1 MPIPP
6 DTDDQLRQIAALA
19 AYGAKTGQ
27 FPGAQMMASPG
38 TMPQPKPPGAPP
50 PGPPPGGPPPPPP
63 SGPPPGPQTGVPP
76 PPQGGPPP
84 GPPPQAGPQGAPPP
98 PQATPQRTPMPA
110 PMQAPPQAKG
120 QGIMGFLNNPLVAG
134 ALSSYFNAISTPRY
148 AGKGT
153 LIGRAGLGFLSGM
166 GEAEKALSEE
176 EKAQLDL
183 EKERQEV
190 DATRR
195 YNVATDNIGRG
206 VGTDEDYI
214 IAKAYEYK
222 KDKEDREDVRQVNQ
236 INGTL
241 FTQTH
246 PGQWGAL
253 IGGAMQR
260 SPKPFTQEMAVGVYD
275 EGLKNPYKQ
284 TLLLQS
290 VEKGQV
296 DIDLT
301 KQQIAASKQAAAL
314 EAAEVPEKKAGGE
327 LKQLELDWLKK
338 QPADVQQQYFMGKGV
353 QTEEWLE
360 LDPKDHTKILAH
372 HYLPVGSPQPGPNYQ
387 KSKDYY
393 SGVKTELAGAKRKA
407 VTYMEAGDP
416 TKRQTVDETK
426 GETPDKLTNPVP
438 WRAGATGKKVVKTF
452 WDPAGKPHTIDLDVR
467 LPPEDWSDRPPK
479 TAKALTP
486 EQLNAL
492 AARTSKTIEG
502 DFIGKYGRRPE
513 GLLVSSHKQAMW
525 AAALDQFKKEHGIDP
540 KTGRFL
546 PGWAEK
552 YASGEV
558 DVHGETPSVEEA
570 TPEASPTASAA
581 ATPSESPTAT
591 ATATPTATPTG
602 TPSAAASP
610 TAKLSPEELS
620 ARVEAEVKKGANY
633 WSEGGHHGYRY
644 PGQPPVPLD

>member
-1 MPIPP
+1 
-6 DTDDQLRQIAALA
+6 
-19 AYGAKTGQ
+19 
-27 FPGAQMMASPG
+27 
-38 TMPQPKPPGAPP
+38 
-50 PGPPPGGPPPPPP
+50 
-63 SGPPPGPQTGVPP
+63 
-76 PPQGGPPP
+76 
-84 GPPPQAGPQGAPPP
+84 
-98 PQATPQRTPMPA
+98 
-110 PMQAPPQAKG
+110 MQAPPQAKG

-236 INGTL
+236 INGAL
-241 FTQTH
+241 FQQTH

-260 SPKPFTQEMAVGVYD
+260 SPKPFTQEMAVTVYD

-301 KQQIAASKQAAAL
+301 RQQIAASKQAAAL
-314 EAAEVPEKKAGGE
+314 EAAEIPQKKAEGE
-327 LKQLELDWLKK
+327 LKQRELDWLKN

-372 HYLPVGSPQPGPNYQ
+372 HYLPVGSPQPGPNYE

-393 SGVKTELAGAKRKA
+393 AGGKAELAGAKRKR

-416 TKRQTVDETK
+416 SIRQTVDETK
-426 GETPDKLTNPVP
+426 GETPDKLKNPVP
-438 WRAGATGKKVVKTF
+438 YKPGSAGRKVIRTF
-452 WDPAGKPHTIDLDVR
+452 WDPAGKPHTIDLNVR

-486 EQLNAL
+486 EQLMAL
-492 AARTSKTIEG
+492 AARTSNTLG
-502 DFIGKYGRRPE
+502 TDFAREFKRPE
-513 GLLVSSHKQAMW
+513 GLLVSARTKRMW
-525 AAALDQFKKEHGIDP
+525 AEALEKYKRDHGIDP
-540 KTGRFL
+540 KTGQFL
-546 PGWAEK
+546 PGWAER
-552 YASGEV
+552 YVSGEV
-558 DVHGETPSVEEA
+558 DEHGKTPPVEGP
-570 TPEASPTASAA
+570 TPEASPTASAG
-581 ATPSESPTAT
+581 ATPSASATAT
-591 ATATPTATPTG
+591 ATATGTPTPTETPTPTPTGTPSG

-610 TAKLSPEELS
+610 TAKLSPEEV
-620 ARVEAEVKKGANY
+620 AVRVEAEVKKGANY